1 MMRILLVE
9 DEKIMAK
16 NISFFLEKEGYHV
29 DVAHDGVQGLK
40 QFRSS
45 SYDLLLLDWTLPR
58 MDGLELCRTVRQQS
72 SVPVIMITAKEELV
86 DKVVGLEVGADDYL
100 TKPFHQRELIAR
112 IKALLRRS
120 AMTMPDQ
127 QEHISIWQGLRL
139 DREKLYLYYEDK
151 SIPLTAIEY
160 KLLDLFLRHPQN
172 VFSREHLLEAVW
184 GMSEGFNDRTVDVN
198 ISRLRIKIAQLS
210 GLKVLHAIR
219 GIGYRFGDVQ

>member
-29 DVAHDGVQGLK
+29 DVAHDGVQGLE

-58 MDGLELCRTVRQQS
+58 MDGLELCRTIRKES

-139 DREKLYLYYEDK
+139 DREKLYLYYEDQ